1 MSMRPSDI
9 QEMPD
14 ENAEPKED
22 DEKKTKK
29 KHSCKGRICC
39 KMFFCWNFGERRRI
53 SSFAKTQAE
62 EMM

>member
-1 MSMRPSDI
+1 MRPSDI

-29 KHSCKGRICC
+29 NTVAKGEFVARCFFVGTSEKEGEYRHLQKHKQ
-39 KMFFCWNFGERRRI
+39 K
-53 SSFAKTQAE
+53 K
-62 EMM
+62 